1 MRIPKLPL
9 AFVSTLGAIGAWYAY
24 RGDGAQHL
32 LQLQKPD
39 LPSTVPQTRG
49 VSTVSNA
56 FAEPTEASQSLI
68 SAVSPAEYTR
78 RALVVDNDQF
88 YTGQIV
94 GDKPLSKDTDDYGR
108 KVLEMMTPEQAT
120 ERLRKTEESFLV
132 GRGRGVVRYDV
143 VTLPSNDPIEDDHAE
158 KIVEVPNNVAATDEG
173 ATSSDWMFWGV
184 YDGHS
189 GWTTSAKLR
198 QVLISFAAR
207 ELNSTYKAALANAAS
222 PFPSPAAIDAALRSA
237 FVKLDNEICLDSVNK
252 LTKNPSKRLA
262 AEILAPA
269 LSGSCALLSFYD
281 SRSKTLHVACTGDSR
296 AVLGRRNPT
305 SGKWFATPLSEDQT
319 GANPN
324 EEARMRAEHPGEDNV
339 VRAGR
344 VLGQLEPTRAFGD
357 AFYKWSRETQDRMKR
372 HFFGRTPHQL
382 LKTPPYVT
390 AEPVVTSMEIEPSKG
405 DFVVMATDG
414 LWEMLT
420 NEEVVGLVGQWIEKQ
435 NAKSAN
441 ANPSTA
447 WLSSWFT
454 PSTPAALPVEKG
466 GNMDKTG
473 RSNGNCELPI
483 RQQQWAVPSEN
494 SHSRFVVE
502 DKNAATHLV
511 RNALGGKDRDMVCAL
526 LTLPSPYSR
535 RYRYVSR

>member
-9 AFVSTLGAIGAWYAY
+9 AFVSTLAAIGAWYAY
-24 RGDGAQHL
+24 RGDGTQHL
-32 LQLQKPD
+32 LQRPD
-39 LPSTVPQTRG
+39 LLSATSQTRG
-49 VSTVSNA
+49 LSTTSNA
-56 FAEPTEASQSLI
+56 FSEATATLQSQA

-94 GDKPLSKDTDDYGR
+94 GEKPLSKDTDDYGR

-158 KIVEVPNNVAATDEG
+158 KIVEVPNSVAATEDG
-173 ATSSDWMFWGV
+173 AVSSDWMFWGV

-198 QVLISFAAR
+198 QLLISFVAR
-207 ELNSTYKAALANAAS
+207 ELNNTYKAAIRNTTS
-222 PFPSPAAIDAALRSA
+222 PFPAPTAINAALKSA
-237 FVKLDNEICLDSVNK
+237 FVKLDNEICVDSVNK

-262 AEILAPA
+262 AELLAPA
-269 LSGSCALLSFYD
+269 LSGSCAILSFYD
-281 SRSKTLHVACTGDSR
+281 SHSKIFRVACTGDSR

-319 GANPN
+319 GSNPN
-324 EEARMRAEHPGEDNV
+324 EEARMRAEHPGEDQV
-339 VRAGR
+339 IRAGR

-357 AFYKWSRETQDRMKR
+357 AFYKWSRETQERIKK
-372 HFFGRTPHQL
+372 HFFGRTPHQW

-390 AEPVVTSMEIEPSKG
+390 AEPVVTSTEIEPSKG

-420 NEEVVGLVGQWIEKQ
+420 NEAVVGLAGQWIEKQ
-435 NAKSAN
+435 KEKSAYSG
-441 ANPSTA
+441 STTE
-447 WLSSWFT
+447 W
-454 PSTPAALPVEKG
+454 
-466 GNMDKTG
+466 
-473 RSNGNCELPI
+473 R
-483 RQQQWAVPSEN
+483 
-494 SHSRFVVE
+494 
-502 DKNAATHLV
+502 
-511 RNALGGKDRDMVCAL
+511 
-526 LTLPSPYSR
+526 
-535 RYRYVSR
+535 